1 VFISSFQQGCL
12 FVHLLCHLNC
22 CFFFVFPSVHGA
34 QKATK
39 LRIASFVHGSD
50 GLGNQDFPPPAT
62 KPVDQSAAAF
72 LVEQANLYPGQVSV
86 VALGPLTNLALVC
99 SPIISFVVSLTSTV
113 SGFFKLIFFFWQ
125 SLVTQAVELDP
136 AFPEKI
142 GQIIILGG
150 AYSVNGNVNP
160 AAEANVRVSLLIS
173 LIHSVVLSYHLLESS
188 IMGSCLF
195 TDLWG
200 SRRCRYR
207 VHLRR

>member
-1 VFISSFQQGCL
+1 MRLKERHREDHTSCVFISSFQQGCL

-22 CFFFVFPSVHGA
+22 CFSFVFPSVHGA

-99 SPIISFVVSLTSTV
+99 SPPISFVVSLTSTV
-113 SGFFKLIFFFWQ
+113 SGFFYLIFFWR
-125 SLVTQAVELDP
+125 SLVTQAIELDP

-142 GQIIILGG
+142 GTQ
-150 AYSVNGNVNP
+150 SV
-160 AAEANVRVSLLIS
+160 STI
-173 LIHSVVLSYHLLESS
+173 
-188 IMGSCLF
+188 CL
-195 TDLWG
+195 
-200 SRRCRYR
+200 
-207 VHLRR
+207 